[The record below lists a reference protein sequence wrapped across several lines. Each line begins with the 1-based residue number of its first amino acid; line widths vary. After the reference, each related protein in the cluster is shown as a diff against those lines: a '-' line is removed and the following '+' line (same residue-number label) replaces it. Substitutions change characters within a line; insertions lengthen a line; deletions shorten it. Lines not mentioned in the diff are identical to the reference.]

1 MIQALS
7 EYQFM
12 QNAFAASLLA
22 SIVCGII
29 GVIIVEKKLVMMSGG
44 IAHTAY
50 GGVGLGYFF
59 GFEPII
65 GAFLFAI
72 AAALGIG
79 TIKRKGGVQADILIG
94 LFWSLGMAFG
104 IVFIALMP
112 GYPPDLNSYL
122 FGNIL
127 SVTQADLTLMLLVT
141 LLVLAVV
148 FALFNA
154 WKAYLFDE
162 EFASIIGVKTVF
174 LEYLLLV
181 LVAMTVV
188 VLIRVAGIILV
199 LALLTAPAA
208 MAALFSKHA
217 EEPHAAG
224 GAFRGLL
231 QHQRLVGLL
240 WAQHSVRRLHRH
252 DRRCLLLPDLRFAR
266 NGPSDEKKKSGLKTN
281 RGLIRKS
288 GTRFPS
294 TDQPVSRGRH
304 RPRNPGCLFLTRK
317 AQINR

>member
-1 MIQALS
+1 MIHALF

-12 QNAFAASLLA
+12 QNALIASILA

-29 GVIIVEKKLVMMSGG
+29 GVIVIEKKLVMMSGG

-50 GGVGLGYFF
+50 GGVGLGYLL

-65 GAFLFAI
+65 GAFVFSI
-72 AAALGIG
+72 SAALGIG
-79 TIKRKGGVQADILIG
+79 AIKRRGGVQADVIIG
-94 LFWSLGMAFG
+94 LFWSLGMALG

-127 SVTQADLTLMLLVT
+127 SVTRADLYLMILLT
-141 LLVLAVV
+141 FFIV
-148 FALFNA
+148 FIVIALFHD

-162 EFASIIGVKTVF
+162 EFASIIGINTAF
-174 LEYLLLV
+174 LEYLLLI

-208 MAALFSKHA
+208 MASIFLKKLKSRMIFAVLFGSFFCIIGLWISYKLNIA
-217 EEPHAAG
+217 S
-224 GAFRGLL
+224 GACIVIL
-231 QHQRLVGLL
+231 
-240 WAQHSVRRLHRH
+240 SVVIY
-252 DRRCLLLPDLRFAR
+252 F
-266 NGPSDEKKKSGLKTN
+266 
-281 RGLIRKS
+281 LIYAIHTVRIKMKRKS
-288 GTRFPS
+288 IA
-294 TDQPVSRGRH
+294 
-304 RPRNPGCLFLTRK
+304 LK
-317 AQINR
+317 